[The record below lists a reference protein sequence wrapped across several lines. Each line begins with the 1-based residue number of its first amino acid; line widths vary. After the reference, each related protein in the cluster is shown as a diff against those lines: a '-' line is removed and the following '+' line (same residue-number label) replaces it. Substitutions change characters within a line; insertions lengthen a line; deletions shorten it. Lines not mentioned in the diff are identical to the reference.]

1 MDQWILSPCQNRR
14 FRNLT
19 LFLPSGKTFG
29 KNSPIARL
37 AGYFDNPNTEE
48 GGKCIKEV
56 VVIRAYVLFICITLW
71 KLVEDTFG
79 RYAIPRTYGTV
90 CMI

>member
-1 MDQWILSPCQNRR
+1 MPEIVYTRKFPSGLKPDEQWINGILSPCQSRR

-48 GGKCIKEV
+48 GGNALKKSSSFALIK
-56 VVIRAYVLFICITLW
+56 LFIFTTL
-71 KLVEDTFG
+71 
-79 RYAIPRTYGTV
+79 
-90 CMI
+90 